1 MSITRLSIAEM
12 KLENRLDK
20 DSLERILAGVAT
32 LPGIFDIAMEEVCE
46 FYCRFS
52 MGESDF
58 FR

>member
-1 MSITRLSIAEM
+1 M

-52 MGESDF
+52 TGESDF